1 MSTSLRGRLAA
12 AAVAAAATSTTARM
26 LRRWPPGGRDRW
38 TRTNHA
44 GRPVTLLEGPA
55 YVLGAAAGSF
65 LSGSRAGVV
74 AVVGAGALGALDDLA
89 GDASSRGLRGH
100 LSALGRGQVT
110 TGAGKVLG
118 LAVTGVLAAALV
130 GADRDPTAVRANRA
144 AAVDVLLGCSVV
156 AGTANLVNLLD
167 LRPGRALKATL
178 LLGAAMSLTGS
189 TASGASI
196 ASASVAVGSA
206 AAALR
211 DDLAGASMLG
221 DTGANAAGALLGVAL
236 VERWGRAGQLVAL
249 GVLTALT
256 LASERV
262 SFTAVIESTPVL
274 RELDAWGRPSGH
286 PRGEALA

>member
-1 MSTSLRGRLAA
+1 
-12 AAVAAAATSTTARM
+12 M

-178 LLGAAMSLTGS
+178 LLGAAVSLTRS
-189 TASGASI
+189 TAAGASV

-236 VERWGRAGQLVAL
+236 VERWGRPGQLVAL